1 VALLLL
7 LLWPVKTILV
17 VEDDA
22 TLRETLQ
29 GALQE
34 RGYKVEVAEEGEAA
48 LAWLRREPRP
58 ALILLDLMM
67 PGLDGWDFLA
77 RRRID
82 PSLPAIPVV
91 VISGQLLGPERDSV
105 LPADGF
111 VKKPIDMEELLS
123 EVQRHL

>member
-1 VALLLL
+1 VKRILL
-7 LLWPVKTILV
+7 

-22 TLRETLQ
+22 TVREALRQ
-29 GALQE
+29 ALE
-34 RGYKVEVAEEGEAA
+34 EHGYKVTVAEEGEAA
-48 LAWLRREPRP
+48 LTGLQKDPRP
-58 ALILLDLMM
+58 SLILLDLMM
-67 PGLDGWDFLA
+67 PGLDGWDFLS

-111 VKKPIDMEELLS
+111 VRKPIDMDELLA

>member
-1 VALLLL
+1 M
-7 LLWPVKTILV
+7 KTILL

-48 LAWLRREPRP
+48 LAWLHREPRP

-77 RRRID
+77 RRRLD

>member
-1 VALLLL
+1 M
-7 LLWPVKTILV
+7 KTILI

-22 TLRETLQ
+22 TLRA
-29 GALQE
+29 ALRE
-34 RGYKVEVAEEGEAA
+34 ALEEHGYEVEVAEEGAAA

-67 PGLDGWDFLA
+67 PGLNGWDFLA

-91 VISGQLLGPERDSV
+91 VLSGQLLGPERDSV

-111 VKKPIDMEELLS
+111 VRKPVDMDELLA
-123 EVQRHL
+123 EVQRHV

>member
-1 VALLLL
+1 M
-7 LLWPVKTILV
+7 KTILL

-22 TLRETLQ
+22 TLREGLREV
-29 GALQE
+29 LEE
-34 RGYKVEVAEEGEAA
+34 RGYKVEIAEEGAAA
-48 LAWLRREPRP
+48 LALLHREPRP

-111 VKKPIDMEELLS
+111 VRKPIDMTELLV
-123 EVQRHL
+123 EVERHL

>member
-1 VALLLL
+1 M
-7 LLWPVKTILV
+7 KTILL

-22 TLRETLQ
+22 ALREALQ

-34 RGYKVEVAEEGEAA
+34 RGYRVEVAEEGEAA
-48 LAWLRREPRP
+48 LAWLQREPRP
-58 ALILLDLMM
+58 SLILLDLMM
-67 PGLDGWDFLA
+67 PGLNGWDFLS

-111 VKKPIDMEELLS
+111 VRKPIDMDELLA

>member
-1 VALLLL
+1 M
-7 LLWPVKTILV
+7 KTILL

-22 TLRETLQ
+22 TLRE
-29 GALQE
+29 ALREALEE
-34 RGYKVEVAEEGEAA
+34 RGYKVEMANEGEAA
-48 LAWLRREPRP
+48 LACLQRDPRP
-58 ALILLDLMM
+58 SLILLDLMM
-67 PGLDGWDFLA
+67 PGLNGWDFLA

-91 VISGQLLGPERDSV
+91 VISGRLLGPERDSV

-111 VKKPIDMEELLS
+111 VRKPIDMDELLA